1 MTVCVRHGSGGGAGH
16 DNVDARESVACLI
29 VDSAR
34 PFTIGIIAVYPELT
48 VSGLEISYH
57 GFILRACGFARLV
70 EFENNGHF
78 HLNSYRLTL
87 LRSGLEGGRVLYHA
101 HGFSVTARSDPFDS
115 LYV

>member
-1 MTVCVRHGSGGGAGH
+1 MTVCVRNGSGRGAGH
-16 DNVDARESVACLI
+16 DNVDARKSVACLI

-48 VSGLEISYH
+48 VSGLEIPDH

-87 LRSGLEGGRVLYHA
+87 LRSRMEAGSVLYHA
-101 HGFSVTARSDPFDS
+101 HGCCVTACSDPFDS